1 MMYYSSSWKVL
12 LTLSAIIVLAAQ
24 LVSIAA
30 QDPELDFY
38 NFQTGQEDHHT
49 LQARQAVAQEEGASE
64 TDAQKPEDQAAKQL
78 IEMIL
83 DTSAVLDV
91 VTSMGSNAT
100 IVKLALMPLS
110 KCCRKL
116 IPLEKIYLKSLISNL
131 KIRITL
137 RESLPLM
144 IILRKQHL
152 VILLLIMETSLKSH
166 TSESIFFSYSK
177 ILKDIIAKP
186 EDTNFI
192 KENYPALKA
201 GFDELFNAYGST
213 LNLALPVAAKELE
226 AKKPKESSDKSDK
239 TPPK

>member
-1 MMYYSSSWKVL
+1 
-12 LTLSAIIVLAAQ
+12 
-24 LVSIAA
+24 
-30 QDPELDFY
+30 
-38 NFQTGQEDHHT
+38 
-49 LQARQAVAQEEGASE
+49 
-64 TDAQKPEDQAAKQL
+64 
-78 IEMIL
+78 MIL

-100 IVKLALMPLS
+100 IVKLAADAVIKMLPEVNTARENL
-110 KCCRKL
+110 
-116 IPLEKIYLKSLISNL
+116 L
-131 KIRITL
+131 KIVNKQSQDQDNAKRITAANDN
-137 RESLPLM
+137 S
-144 IILRKQHL
+144 
-152 VILLLIMETSLKSH
+152 T
-166 TSESIFFSYSK
+166 K

>member
-1 MMYYSSSWKVL
+1 SRINMMYYSSSWKVL

-49 LQARQAVAQEEGASE
+49 LQARQAVAQEEGAGE

-83 DTSAVLDV
+83 DTIGADAVIKMLPEV
-91 VTSMGSNAT
+91 NTAREN
-100 IVKLALMPLS
+100 L
-110 KCCRKL
+110 
-116 IPLEKIYLKSLISNL
+116 L
-131 KIRITL
+131 KIVNKQSQDQDNAKRITAANDN
-137 RESLPLM
+137 S
-144 IILRKQHL
+144 
-152 VILLLIMETSLKSH
+152 T
-166 TSESIFFSYSK
+166 K

>member
-100 IVKLALMPLS
+100 IVKLAADAVIKMLPEVNTARENL
-110 KCCRKL
+110 
-116 IPLEKIYLKSLISNL
+116 L
-131 KIRITL
+131 KIVNKQSQDQDNAKRITAANDN
-137 RESLPLM
+137 S
-144 IILRKQHL
+144 
-152 VILLLIMETSLKSH
+152 T
-166 TSESIFFSYSK
+166 K

>member
-100 IVKLALMPLS
+100 IVKLAADAVIKMLPEVNTARENL
-110 KCCRKL
+110 
-116 IPLEKIYLKSLISNL
+116 L
-131 KIRITL
+131 KIVNKQSQDQDNAKRITAANDN
-137 RESLPLM
+137 S
-144 IILRKQHL
+144 
-152 VILLLIMETSLKSH
+152 T
-166 TSESIFFSYSK
+166 K

-226 AKKPKESSDKSDK
+226 AKKPKDSSDKSDK

>member
-38 NFQTGQEDHHT
+38 NFQTGHEDHHT

-100 IVKLALMPLS
+100 IVKLAADAVIKMLPEVNTARENL
-110 KCCRKL
+110 
-116 IPLEKIYLKSLISNL
+116 L
-131 KIRITL
+131 KIVNKQSQDQDNAKRITAANDN
-137 RESLPLM
+137 S
-144 IILRKQHL
+144 
-152 VILLLIMETSLKSH
+152 T
-166 TSESIFFSYSK
+166 K